1 MEKEVLKLCY
11 QQFEDFLNL
20 NFKNL
25 SKEEMLKEENI
36 VLNAIH
42 IFNGINE
49 IIDFNERESTRDFKR
64 EKKIEEKIL
73 INLLEILKL
82 KNEMYRNRRRK
93 CLILLN
99 HLNR

>member
-1 MEKEVLKLCY
+1 MEKNKTKYEIQNLCY
-11 QQFEDFLNL
+11 QQFEDFLDL
-20 NFKNL
+20 DYKNL
-25 SKEEMLKEENI
+25 SEEELLKEENI

-42 IFNGINE
+42 IFNAIDRRFKSFE
-49 IIDFNERESTRDFKR
+49 I

-73 INLLEILKL
+73 LNLLEILKL
-82 KNEMYRNRRRK
+82 KNEKYRNRRSK